1 MYLIIIYIVEI
12 PQQPPSYVFIK
23 YIYIYVPITLMCG
36 IFITGKYETLV
47 AFTFFFSVS
56 ITYLGFVILYI
67 IVLLCNIRIAFVN
80 VL

>member
-1 MYLIIIYIVEI
+1 
-12 PQQPPSYVFIK
+12 
-23 YIYIYVPITLMCG
+23 MCG